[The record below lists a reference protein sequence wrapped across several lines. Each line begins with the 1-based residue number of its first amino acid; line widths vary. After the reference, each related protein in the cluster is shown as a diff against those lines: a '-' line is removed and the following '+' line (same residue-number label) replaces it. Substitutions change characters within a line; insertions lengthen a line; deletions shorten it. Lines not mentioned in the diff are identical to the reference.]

1 MRHALLLA
9 AAACALSACQDSAPY
24 PNPSPI
30 YGARVSANPHSRGSE
45 AFCREYA
52 RQTAGNSY
60 ENNVDRGED
69 SFGVRV
75 FTEQQARRQGDDAYR
90 RCRAGRTG

>member
-1 MRHALLLA
+1 MPPLPAPFPPARN
-9 AAACALSACQDSAPY
+9 SAPY

-30 YGARVSANPHSRGSE
+30 YGARVSANPHPRGSE
-45 AFCREYA
+45 GFCREYA

-75 FTEQQARRQGDDAYR
+75 FTEQRARDEGDAAYR